1 MMVLDCS
8 AAVHIVRRTP
18 EGESFAWLMSLD
30 QERVLAPALFR
41 VEAANAFWKYVQAG
55 NLVPSDARRYVRAAT
70 ALVDEFV
77 PIESLCAE
85 ALVEG
90 MRLSH
95 SVYDMLYFVL
105 ARRSGATLVTADRRL
120 NDLCEREGVAC
131 FHDMVRGKDGDW
143 RLRSAG

>member
-30 QERVLAPALFR
+30 QERVLAPGLFR
-41 VEAANAFWKYVQAG
+41 VETANAFWKYVRSG
-55 NLVPSDARRYVRAAT
+55 NLEPGDARRYVRAAT
-70 ALVDEFV
+70 ALVDEFL

-90 MRLSH
+90 MRLGH

-120 NDLCEREGVAC
+120 NDLCERTGVAC
-131 FHDMVRGKDGDW
+131 FHDMVRGKDGEW
-143 RLRSAG
+143 RLQSEG